1 MAMPPDPR
9 IFSSGNSGAKIES
22 KRGLNAP
29 ILGPP
34 RPFILF
40 IAPLDFANSPP
51 FLSLPF
57 LLAIE
62 RAFQLNRTSTVTL
75 DKLYVQLVRQV
86 SMEEEEDEN
95 FQVKTE
101 MFEKSLLY
109 YFEKEATKKEN
120 FGNKLK
126 HTRIPAKLITI
137 HKYRST
143 KLSHSR

>member
-1 MAMPPDPR
+1 MH
-9 IFSSGNSGAKIES
+9 
-22 KRGLNAP
+22 
-29 ILGPP
+29 PP

-86 SMEEEEDEN
+86 SMEEEEDVRKISSVLFRKRRTLGIN
-95 FQVKTE
+95 
-101 MFEKSLLY
+101 
-109 YFEKEATKKEN
+109 
-120 FGNKLK
+120 
-126 HTRIPAKLITI
+126 
-137 HKYRST
+137 
-143 KLSHSR
+143 